1 MIVWPFRADQPMN
14 AVMLSE
20 KHKVAYE
27 LREVRTGEG
36 LRPIYR
42 DGFKAAGTLD
52 ALKREAKEVL
62 GKAFGEDGKE
72 KRARLADLREAVLRE
87 WKEGGAS
94 WKDVNDFLDSL

>member
-14 AVMLSE
+14 AVMLAE
-20 KHKVAYE
+20 NHKVAYE

-52 ALKREAKEVL
+52 AIKQEAREVL
-62 GKAFGEDGKE
+62 KKAFGEDGKE
-72 KRARLADLREAVLRE
+72 KRKRLAVLRE
-87 WKEGGAS
+87 AMLGEWQEGGAS
-94 WKDVNDFLDSL
+94 KKDVSDFLDSL